1 MKYLCLPAI
10 LLAGS
15 LFVSSCDTKNK
26 EKIEEL
32 EQKIAQLEASK
43 GENAHPSNVQ
53 SVTKVDPST
62 LGKFK
67 FPEIE
72 YDFGTI
78 SQGKVVEHV
87 FKFTNDGEA
96 PLVISNIQAS
106 CGCTTPDWSKQ
117 PIKPG
122 EEGYVK
128 VSFNSA
134 GKSGAQSP
142 TVTITANTSPSLTRL
157 KLKGTVNTNSTT
169 ASNTVGPVKK

>member
-1 MKYLCLPAI
+1 MKYLGLPAI

-15 LFVSSCDTKNK
+15 LFVSSCDTNNK

-32 EQKIAQLEASK
+32 EQKIAKLEAGQGTK
-43 GENAHPSNVQ
+43 TTPSNVQ
-53 SVTKVDPST
+53 NVAEVDPSS

-67 FPEIE
+67 FPEME
-72 YDFGTI
+72 YDFGAI
-78 SQGKVVEHV
+78 SQGEKIEHI
-87 FKFTNDGEA
+87 FKFTNDGES

-106 CGCTTPDWSKQ
+106 CGCTTPDWSKT
-117 PIKPG
+117 PVKPG

-142 TVTITANTSPSLTRL
+142 TVTITANTSPSVTRL
-157 KLKGTVNTNSTT
+157 KLKGTVNTSNTSTT
-169 ASNTVGPVKK
+169 KTVGPVKK

>member
-1 MKYLCLPAI
+1 MKYLGLPAI

-15 LFVSSCDTKNK
+15 LFVSSCDTNNK

-32 EQKIAQLEASK
+32 EQKIAKLEADQSTK
-43 GENAHPSNVQ
+43 TPPANVQ
-53 SVTKVDPST
+53 NVAAIDPAS

-67 FPEIE
+67 FPEME
-72 YDFGTI
+72 FDFGTI
-78 SQGKVVEHV
+78 KQGEKIEHL
-87 FKFTNDGEA
+87 FKFTNDGES

-106 CGCTTPDWSKQ
+106 CGCTTPDWSKK
-117 PIKPG
+117 PVKPG

-142 TVTITANTSPSLTRL
+142 TVTITANTSPSVTRL
-157 KLKGTVNTNSTT
+157 KLKGTVNTSNTSTT
-169 ASNTVGPVKK
+169 KTVGPVKK